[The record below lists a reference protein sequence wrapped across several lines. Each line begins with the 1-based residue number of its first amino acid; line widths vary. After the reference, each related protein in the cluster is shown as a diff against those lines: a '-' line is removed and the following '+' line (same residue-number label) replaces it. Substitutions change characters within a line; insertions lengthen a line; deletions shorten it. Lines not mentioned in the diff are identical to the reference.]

1 MRIPRFPIAAAWSE
15 DAGWDDACRALI
27 TGTRVRALSAGARTA
42 GVVQGMTLT
51 AARATA
57 PALEWREWDAR
68 VIGRAVLA
76 VSAELVAA
84 SPQVTPAAG
93 APGVWWVGAS
103 GFDGMGG
110 ERVLLRQL
118 LAIASRHHPAARV
131 AVADTCIAAHVATML
146 RLAHG
151 RPLHLVPRGG
161 SARLLRRAPLSLIP
175 MGSELREA
183 LVALGLTTAGAFATL
198 PAGEVE
204 RRWGREGLEAQ
215 RLARGEDRR
224 RPVLAALPEALSV
237 TLELP
242 DPSDTLEPVLFLLRA
257 GLERLV
263 TSAAQQRS
271 AIAAL
276 TLRLDLDGRD
286 ATGAR
291 LAPTEV
297 AVVLAQPGAR
307 AAPLFDQCRAMLEP
321 VRLMAPVRALTVLVQ
336 ETAVLA
342 EEQGDL
348 LRPLWRDAAAMEGVF
363 ARLRAALGAD
373 AVVRPMI
380 NDDGHRIEEQGGWD
394 SHCVKGNGKSVKGGA
409 MSRSDTG
416 RAAALSRV
424 TEPPSRAFRL
434 LMPPEPVVVSRRAGA
449 PAVVKWEGQPHLVTR
464 SDGPERLAGHWW
476 APADVR
482 PYHRDYWRCETARGP
497 LLVYHERGTGEWYV
511 QGWWD

>member
-15 DAGWDDACRALI
+15 DAGWDEACRAL
-27 TGTRVRALSAGARTA
+27 TAGTRVRALSAGARTA

-51 AARATA
+51 AARAAA

-68 VIGRAVLA
+68 VIARAVLA
-76 VSAELVAA
+76 MSAELVAA

-118 LAIASRHHPAARV
+118 LGIASRHHPAARV

-151 RPLHLVPRGG
+151 RPLHLVPKGG

-175 MGSELREA
+175 MDDELREA
-183 LVALGLTTAGAFATL
+183 LVALGLTTAGAFAAL

-204 RRWGREGLEAQ
+204 RRWGREGLHAQ

-242 DPSDTLEPVLFLLRA
+242 DPADTLEPVLFLLRA

-263 TSAAQQRS
+263 TSAAQQHG

-276 TLRLDLDGRD
+276 TLQLDLDGRD

-321 VRLMAPVRALTVLVQ
+321 VRLDAPVRAITVLVR
-336 ETAVLA
+336 ETAALV

-363 ARLRAALGAD
+363 ARLRAALGTD
-373 AVVRPMI
+373 AVVRPVAR
-380 NDDGHRIEEQGGWD
+380 DDGHRVEEQGGWD
-394 SHCVKGNGKSVKGGA
+394 SNSVNGNNKGVRGDSKSVRGNSNGANGG
-409 MSRSDTG
+409 G
-416 RAAALSRV
+416 
-424 TEPPSRAFRL
+424 PAFRL
-434 LMPPEPVVVSRRAGA
+434 LMPAARVNVSRRAGA

-476 APADVR
+476 APADAR

>member
-1 MRIPRFPIAAAWSE
+1 
-15 DAGWDDACRALI
+15 
-27 TGTRVRALSAGARTA
+27 
-42 GVVQGMTLT
+42 MTLT

-118 LAIASRHHPAARV
+118 LAIASKHHPAARV

-151 RPLHLVPRGG
+151 HPLHLVPRGG

-183 LVALGLTTAGAFATL
+183 LVALGLTTAGAFAAL

-271 AIAAL
+271 SIAAL

-416 RAAALSRV
+416 RAATLSRV

>member
-15 DAGWDDACRALI
+15 APGWDDACRALI
-27 TGTRVRALSAGARTA
+27 AGTRVRALSAGARTA

-51 AARATA
+51 AARAAA
-57 PALEWREWDAR
+57 PELEWREWDAR
-68 VIGRAVLA
+68 VIARAVLA

-93 APGVWWVGAS
+93 APGVWWIGAS

-110 ERVLLRQL
+110 ERALLRQL
-118 LAIASRHHPAARV
+118 LAIASKHHSAARV
-131 AVADTCIAAHVATML
+131 AVADTCIAAHVATMV
-146 RLAHG
+146 RLSHG
-151 RPLHLVPRGG
+151 RPLHAVPKGG

-175 MGSELREA
+175 MDDELREA
-183 LVALGLTTAGAFATL
+183 LVALGLTTAGAFAEL

-204 RRWGREGLEAQ
+204 RRWGREGLRAQ

-286 ATGAR
+286 VTGAR

-297 AVVLAQPGAR
+297 AVVLAQPAAR

-321 VRLMAPVRALTVLVQ
+321 VRLEAPVRAITVLVR
-336 ETAVLA
+336 ETATLA

-373 AVVRPMI
+373 SVVRPVAR
-380 NDDGHRIEEQGGWD
+380 DDGHRIEEQGGWD
-394 SHCVKGNGKSVKGGA
+394 DSSVKGNSNSVKGSTV
-409 MSRSDTG
+409 SRSDTG

-424 TEPPSRAFRL
+424 NGAAFRL
-434 LMPPEPVVVSRRAGA
+434 LASPAPVKVSRRAGA
-449 PAVVKWEGQPHLVTR
+449 PAVVKWDGQPHLVTR

-476 APADVR
+476 APTDVR

>member
-1 MRIPRFPIAAAWSE
+1 
-15 DAGWDDACRALI
+15 GWDDACRAL
-27 TGTRVRALSAGARTA
+27 TAGTRVRALSAGARTA

-68 VIGRAVLA
+68 VIARAVLA

-110 ERVLLRQL
+110 ERALLRQL
-118 LAIASRHHPAARV
+118 LGIASRHHPASRV

-151 RPLHLVPRGG
+151 RPLHVVPRGG
-161 SARLLRRAPLSLIP
+161 SHRLLRRAPLSLIP
-175 MGSELREA
+175 MDDELREA
-183 LVALGLTTAGAFATL
+183 LVALGLTTAGAFAAL

-224 RPVLAALPEALSV
+224 RPVLAALSEALSV

-242 DPSDTLEPVLFLLRA
+242 DTVDSLEPVLFLLRA
-257 GLERLV
+257 GLDRLV
-263 TSAAQQRS
+263 TSAAQQHS

-286 ATGAR
+286 AAGAR

-321 VRLMAPVRALTVLVQ
+321 VRLTAPVRALTVLVR
-336 ETAVLA
+336 ETAALA

-363 ARLRAALGAD
+363 ARLRAALGTD
-373 AVVRPMI
+373 AVVRPVAR
-380 NDDGHRIEEQGGWD
+380 DDGHRIEEQGGWD
-394 SHCVKGNGKSVKGGA
+394 SDSKSGNRNGVNGNCNSVNGKS
-409 MSRSDTG
+409 
-416 RAAALSRV
+416 
-424 TEPPSRAFRL
+424 AFRL
-434 LMPPEPVVVSRRAGA
+434 LMPPEPAVVSRRAGA